1 MVRATDENAERAQ
14 RANDEALAASNK
26 NRTASDKAQAKA
38 DAKLA
43 ATDSPAQARMEQ
55 GDWAK
60 TNNPSPK
67 EQADESARTAAI
79 SREANR

>member
-14 RANDEALAASNK
+14 KANDAARN
-26 NRTASDKAQAKA
+26 ASDKNRIAADKVQAKA

-43 ATDSPAQARMEQ
+43 ATDSPSHERMTH

-60 TNNPSPK
+60 TNNPSPE

-79 SREANR
+79 NREANR